1 MTELYR
7 FAAFLSYSSKD
18 EAFARRLHAALEG
31 FRIPKALGQFNLA
44 GKANRV
50 YPVFRDREELAA
62 GTLGEELE
70 AALRGSAALI
80 VICSAHA
87 ATSHWVETE
96 VRYFQSL
103 GRGERVFAIVT
114 DEAPTSSAG
123 DDSPIEFL
131 PAALR
136 ERSAEIL
143 AADARESKDGFRNA
157 WLKIVAGLISVNAG
171 ALQDRDRRQ
180 RRRFALLAAGSGI
193 AALVAVA
200 TSVNISDRANAREAF
215 TARAVLLV
223 ERGDRAA
230 ALPFSLAGLGGS
242 RPGAKA
248 VVDRLGG
255 RLPLVAVLP
264 APRDSQE
271 LQMSSD
277 GKTLATRSANY
288 ELAMWDTA
296 TGARRGSTL
305 NAEQFWFSDDAQR
318 LVLLAQN
325 HFEIVDVASGAAIAP
340 PVQVLSTR
348 SGDDVLVRAGVVVAQ
363 TDFNTL
369 TAWDVH
375 TGQLVATLHSPGVEM
390 PVSVSPSGHRLIS
403 CNYEQDCILW
413 DVAQQR
419 KIASFKSL
427 YGTVTFSP
435 DDQRWVN
442 NSKQHDAALWDA
454 TTGASVQRF
463 SMDGEMGVPIFSSD
477 GTRLVVFS
485 DRGPG
490 LLLDAR
496 TGALVASL
504 GALDNGSNPVD
515 FSADG
520 RRLTTTGPKATGALW
535 DAGSGKKIVSFSQAE
550 SANRMFISPDASRL
564 IVQSFDQKTSLW
576 DGITGAK
583 VADLGVVASIESVMF
598 SQSGKPFVIRTIDAG
613 TSVWTDKGQALVDLG
628 PESELDY
635 VISRDG
641 RRIAGLGRD
650 SVIQLWDSSGSLA
663 AGDGEVLRQRI
674 CAANGGATP
683 AFRGLDRGGNDA
695 VANYLK
701 GRPWRVCEWRGLNE
715 AAGWLQSARYWG
727 VKARLWPD
735 YREGE

>member
-7 FAAFLSYSSKD
+7 FAAYLSYSSKD
-18 EAFARRLHAALEG
+18 EAFAKRLHAALESY
-31 FRIPKALGQFNLA
+31 RIPKELGQFDLA
-44 GKANRV
+44 GKANRI

-70 AALRGSAALI
+70 AALRASGSLI
-80 VICSAHA
+80 VIGSAHA
-87 ATSHWVETE
+87 ATSHWVDTE

-103 GRGERVFAIVT
+103 GRAERVFAIIT
-114 DEAPTSSAG
+114 DEASTPSAG

-131 PAALR
+131 PPALR
-136 ERSAEIL
+136 EGSAEIL

-193 AALVAVA
+193 VALVAIA
-200 TSVNISDRANAREAF
+200 TSVGVSDRANSREAF
-215 TARAVLLV
+215 TARAVLLI

-230 ALPFSLAGLGGS
+230 ALPFALAGLGGS

-264 APRDSQE
+264 APRESQE
-271 LQMSSD
+271 LQMSPD
-277 GKTLATRSANY
+277 GKTLATRSGDY

-296 TGARRGSTL
+296 TGARRGPIL

-318 LVLLAQN
+318 LVLFAKNQ
-325 HFEIVDVASGAAIAP
+325 FEIIDVASGAVIAP
-340 PVQVLSTR
+340 PMQVLSAR
-348 SGDDVLVRAGVVVAQ
+348 DGDSVLLRAGVVVAQ
-363 TDFNTL
+363 TDSNTI

-375 TGQLVATLHSPGVEM
+375 TGRPVATLYSPGVEQ
-390 PVSVSPSGHRLIS
+390 PFNVSPSGHRLMS

-413 DVAQQR
+413 NVAEQR

-435 DDQRWVN
+435 DEQRWVN
-442 NSKQHDAALWDA
+442 SSGQGDA
-454 TTGASVQRF
+454 TLGDANTGATIRRF
-463 SMDGEMGVPIFSSD
+463 SMKGTMGVPIFSSD
-477 GTRLVVFS
+477 GTRLVVFT
-485 DRGPG
+485 DRDPG

-496 TGALVASL
+496 TGALVAKL
-504 GALDNGSNPVD
+504 GALDNGSNPVG
-515 FSADG
+515 FSADS
-520 RRLTTTGPKATGALW
+520 RRLTTTAPGATGALW
-535 DAGSGKKIVSFSQAE
+535 DARSGTKIVGFDQREMAG
-550 SANRMFISPDASRL
+550 RLLVSPDASRL
-564 IVQSFDQKTSLW
+564 IVQSLDQKTSLW
-576 DGITGAK
+576 DGMTGEK
-583 VADLGVVASIESVMF
+583 IADLGAMAAIDSVMF
-598 SQSGKPFVIRTIDAG
+598 SQSGKPFVIRTTDAG

-628 PESELDY
+628 PDSELDY
-635 VISRDG
+635 VISHDG

-650 SVIQLWDSSGSLA
+650 GVIQLWDSSASLA
-663 AGDGEVLRQRI
+663 TGDGEDLRRRI
-674 CAANGGATP
+674 CAANAGATP

-695 VANYLK
+695 VAGYLK
-701 GRPWRVCEWRGLNE
+701 GRPWRVCDWRGLNN
-715 AAGWLQSARYWG
+715 ATGWLQVARYWG
-727 VKARLWPD
+727 AKGGLWPD